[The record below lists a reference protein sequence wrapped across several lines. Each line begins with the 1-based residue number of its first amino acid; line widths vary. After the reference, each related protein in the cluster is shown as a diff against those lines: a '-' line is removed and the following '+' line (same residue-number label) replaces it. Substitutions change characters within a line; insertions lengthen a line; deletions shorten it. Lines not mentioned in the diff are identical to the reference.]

1 MTLLSPDEGRGDDV
15 APAQSSYFF
24 TSFINDESCVMC
36 SCHMILLGS
45 SMHQTLCLVCSV
57 AKQFEAPTLIVS
69 KRDEMDSKQSKTGSV
84 LLRH

>member
-1 MTLLSPDEGRGDDV
+1 MMWHLLKV
-15 APAQSSYFF
+15 NIF
-24 TSFINDESCVMC
+24 TGFINDESCVMC

-57 AKQFEAPTLIVS
+57 AKQFEAPTKIVS